1 MYEDTG
7 PAYCTVNTAAVLDS
21 SQAKF
26 SFRHRGH
33 RPVSARKFTLRIEC
47 IHRIR
52 LFTRLRPPVEIDAKA
67 SASRPAAASGSV
79 GDREQR
85 PGARSVREGIRYRPA
100 LGRLAP
106 VHHPRPESRRE
117 DLQVARGCVAT
128 NCGQRFYGRGAVRS
142 DGASP
147 SSQARPGELPSSA
160 VGARPRLRHVARPR
174 LVALAQPVR
183 TDARAV
189 DGEAHAYRGG
199 GGRGGRG

>member
-7 PAYCTVNTAAVLDS
+7 LAYGKHRCS
-21 SQAKF
+21 SGQFTGKVF
-26 SFRHRGH
+26 ISTPRTPGRCPPVEVHTSHRMH
-33 RPVSARKFTLRIEC
+33 SQDQIV
-47 IHRIR
+47 H
-52 LFTRLRPPVEIDAKA
+52 TRLRPPVEIDAKA
-67 SASRPAAASGSV
+67 AASRPAAASGSV

-147 SSQARPGELPSSA
+147 SSQARPAELPSSA